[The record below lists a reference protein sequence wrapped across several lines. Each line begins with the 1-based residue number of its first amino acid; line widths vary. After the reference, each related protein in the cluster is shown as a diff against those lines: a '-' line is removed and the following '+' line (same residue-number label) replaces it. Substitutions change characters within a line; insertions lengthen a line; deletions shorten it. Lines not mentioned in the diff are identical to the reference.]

1 MRVSTRLSIL
11 VFATSWLAFAATVN
25 AQNQSEP
32 SRPSPTMPGPSSS
45 SASIPDNKL
54 DAAAAAMKSVSMV
67 KEDYG
72 RRIAQAPD
80 DSEKSRL
87 ANEGGQ
93 ALTKA
98 VTDQGLSVAEYT
110 EILQVAQN
118 NPALR
123 EKILQRIK

>member
-1 MRVSTRLSIL
+1 MQVSTRLSIL
-11 VFATSWLAFAATVN
+11 VFATSWLAFAPTVN

-32 SRPSPTMPGPSSS
+32 SRPSPTAPGPSSP
-45 SASIPDNKL
+45 SASVPDNKL

-67 KEDYG
+67 KEDYV
-72 RRIAQAPD
+72 RRIAQAP

-110 EILQVAQN
+110 EILQIAQN
-118 NPALR
+118 NPAVR

>member
-1 MRVSTRLSIL
+1 MQSSTRLSVL
-11 VFATSWLAFAATVN
+11 VFASSWLALAPTVN
-25 AQNQSEP
+25 AQTQSEP
-32 SRPSPTMPGPSSS
+32 SRPLPTTPGSSNP

-54 DAAAAAMKSVSMV
+54 DAAAAAVKSVSMV
-67 KEDYG
+67 KQDYEQ
-72 RRIAQAPD
+72 RIAQAPESD
-80 DSEKSRL
+80 KSRL

-118 NPALR
+118 NPAVR